1 MVKKIKHCQTLLHIP
16 SLVSLS
22 LFLSFFLSPTPFI
35 LRVSPGSCRGWTPA
49 HYSYYILFC
58 SQWKRCRLPARI
70 LPELQERGVVYKQNL
85 GVKFYL
91 RLSPDR
97 HDQTLWSSRG
107 YVKRICVIRKDL
119 QSIFIKE
126 CEHMWLCSRF
136 KFLLEIRWIPLVLSI
151 IFPLSPYV

>member
-1 MVKKIKHCQTLLHIP
+1 MYKTLINKEVCRKHPGFVKDKSYGKKNKALPDSAAHPQ
-16 SLVSLS
+16 S
-22 LFLSFFLSPTPFI
+22 LFLSLSLSLAHYI
-35 LRVSPGSCRGWTPA
+35 A

-119 QSIFIKE
+119 QRIFIKE

-136 KFLLEIRWIPLVLSI
+136 KFLLEIR
-151 IFPLSPYV
+151 